1 MSKRRHTQGKDTC
14 PYCGEE
20 WNTMGLSSHV
30 RSCKRKHEDRLHDA
44 AYNERL
50 RRDLEL
56 DASEVAEV
64 PGESHV

>member
-1 MSKRRHTQGKDTC
+1 
-14 PYCGEE
+14 
-20 WNTMGLSSHV
+20 MGLSSHV